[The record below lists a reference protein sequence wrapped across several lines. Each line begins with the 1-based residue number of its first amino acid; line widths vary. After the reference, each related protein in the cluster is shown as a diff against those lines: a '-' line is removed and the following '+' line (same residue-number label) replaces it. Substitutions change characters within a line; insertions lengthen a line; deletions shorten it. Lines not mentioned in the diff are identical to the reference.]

1 MLLMFLSMLESDED
15 RKKFIEIYEEY
26 CGLMERVALSIVK
39 DQHNAE
45 EAVQN
50 SFVQII
56 RHFEKIYE
64 IPCKE
69 LRFWII
75 SIVKNESLMIVRKS
89 NKTVPLENW
98 AQVERAAED
107 VSDYEHLVELFRK
120 LPETYRAVL
129 EMKFILGYSSKEI
142 AKYLN
147 LSVSAVDTRV
157 SRGRELLKNIVEKEG
172 YRP

>member
-89 NKTVPLENW
+89 GKTVPLEDW

-107 VSDYEHLVELFRK
+107 VSDYEHLVELFRE

-129 EMKFILGYSSKEI
+129 EMKFILGYPSKEI
-142 AKYLN
+142 AKHLN

-157 SRGRELLKNIVEKEG
+157 SRGRELLKNIVEREG